1 MKFPVAIESGHA
13 TQAWGVVVP
22 DLPGCF
28 SASDMG
34 FDEAIGCAHEA
45 IEMWIETTLEM
56 GNVIPKPS
64 DITQLQNLKE
74 FKGWKADF
82 TATAGAINAPFIGIY
97 TKYKGDGSDRG
108 SWYNSRY
115 VLTDSAVSERITS
128 GKLYTLDDALGVATR
143 ISTTASFTDI
153 VFLVSIGSGSTDQ
166 TEWDINIRSMD
177 MVSDFVGGDLTI
189 EFGHTHNLAITQNA
203 VLHST
208 FNQVGMRLSFLRGMP
223 PPTPDELVFQTGLTT
238 DGGLGETPNSY
249 NMEFS
254 LIDANAYTGEIVADV
269 KTEEELPYY
278 AGWTKPPDGYVDMV
292 AIREE
297 FALTSSTLWG
307 QTFSPE
313 DKVNYSVGI
322 HKDKLQ
328 LFNYSRMEGAIVDNL
343 TALGIEAGYSTA
355 EIMYIRAG
363 LGFGLTIRQAVEYGL
378 DKVKPLHQKVIALL
392 AGVAL

>member
-1 MKFPVAIESGHA
+1 MKFPVAIEPGHA

-28 SASDMG
+28 SASDKG

-64 DITQLQNLKE
+64 DITQLQKLKE

-128 GKLYTLDDALGVATR
+128 GKLYTLDDALGVATL
-143 ISTTASFTDI
+143 ISTSASFTDI

-208 FNQVGMRLSFLRGMP
+208 FNQVGMRLSFYKEI
-223 PPTPDELVFQTGLTT
+223 DLVFQTGLTAT
-238 DGGLGETPNSY
+238 EGNSY

-392 AGVAL
+392 AGVVL